1 MRSNASRWIAP
12 ISGCFA
18 KFCSQKCSQILGRR
32 RAGDGTEPR
41 QSVPGMTEKSNPK
54 PLDAKR
60 DAVWKISVDG
70 IGGVPASTDGC
81 VTMRA
86 LRMSR

>member
-54 PLDAKR
+54 PLDANE
-60 DAVWKISVDG
+60 
-70 IGGVPASTDGC
+70 
-81 VTMRA
+81 MRCGRFPLTELA
-86 LRMSR
+86 ACLLRLTVA